1 MFEHDDESV
10 QFPTEELS
18 EDIWQ
23 RTLSNAFVFESTLS
37 EGVVPED
44 LGLVDAT
51 AADSFTHNET
61 SDINAAL
68 ETLPEKA
75 PKAFVL
81 MHVAGVCALQRDQC
95 GFFSWVGER
104 ESHFLRPNFLLA
116 HGLDNVET
124 RC

>member
-23 RTLSNAFVFESTLS
+23 RTLSNAFVFEPTLS

-44 LGLVDAT
+44 LGLADGGV
-51 AADSFTHNET
+51 DSFTHIET

-68 ETLPEKA
+68 ETLPER
-75 PKAFVL
+75 
-81 MHVAGVCALQRDQC
+81 HVRRSC
-95 GFFSWVGER
+95 
-104 ESHFLRPNFLLA
+104 
-116 HGLDNVET
+116 
-124 RC
+124 